1 VEEQTVKSQNQSSNE
16 ARNQQR
22 REFIKTSTLLGA
34 GVAVGAMTSTA
45 AIADVGTTGDEKPE
59 QKGYQL
65 SQHVLDY
72 YKSADV

>member
-1 VEEQTVKSQNQSSNE
+1 MKSKNQPSE
-16 ARNQQR
+16 ARNQHR
-22 REFIKTSTLLGA
+22 REFIKTTTLLGA
-34 GVAVGAMTSTA
+34 GVAASAMTSTA
-45 AIADVGTTGDEKPE
+45 VIADVGTVGDEKPA

>member
-1 VEEQTVKSQNQSSNE
+1 MKSKNQPSNE
-16 ARNQQR
+16 ARSQHR
-22 REFIKTSTLLGA
+22 REFIKKSTIVGV
-34 GVAVGAMTSTA
+34 GVAASAMTATS
-45 AIADVGTTGDEKPE
+45 AIADVSTSSSTKPE

>member
-1 VEEQTVKSQNQSSNE
+1 VKYENQPKD
-16 ARNQQR
+16 QQR
-22 REFIKTSTLLGA
+22 REFIKKSAIVGA
-34 GVAVGAMTSTA
+34 GVAATAVASTSA
-45 AIADVGTTGDEKPE
+45 VADVGATSTEKAE

>member
-1 VEEQTVKSQNQSSNE
+1 MKNKSLPSNE

-34 GVAVGAMTSTA
+34 GLATGAMTSTV
-45 AIADVGTTGDEKPE
+45 AIADDGATSAQPVE